1 MATFPPEII
10 AAAQAAQAA
19 TGTLAS
25 VTLAQWTVESGWGH
39 EPDTGT
45 NNCFGIK
52 GTQDNGTFCWTHE
65 TIGGRSVRC
74 QQWFANYATLA
85 DAFTAH
91 GQLLAEEPQYA
102 PARACLPDALA
113 FVAAMGP
120 VYATGPGYVDALDT
134 IIRVHDLVQY
144 DSPAGTGPS

>member
-1 MATFPPEII
+1 MPTFPPSII
-10 AAAQAAQAA
+10 AAPQPPQAA
-19 TGTLAS
+19 TGSLAS
-25 VTLAQWTVESGWGH
+25 VTLAQWAVESGWGK

-45 NNCFGIK
+45 FNCFGIK
-52 GTQDNGTFCWTHE
+52 CAPNEGTLCWTHE

-74 QQWFANYATLA
+74 QQWFANYASLA

-91 GQLLAEEPQYA
+91 GRLLADEPQYA

-120 VYATGPGYVDALDT
+120 VYATDPNYVKVLDE
-134 IIRVHDLVQY
+134 IIQGHDLVQF
-144 DSPAGTGPS
+144 D